1 VFGGLTWS
9 IGENVMEKPANVEA
23 APWSERT
30 MAGKAPTIRDVA
42 SRAGVSVATASNV
55 VNGNRPVGEASRG
68 RVVEAI
74 AALGYRLDR
83 SASALRGKSTRLVG
97 MVVPDI
103 TNVFF
108 ASLVEGVEALAERDG
123 YDLLIVSSS
132 EDVGKERRRVEALA
146 ARRIDGLIVVPASD
160 ESMAALKRE
169 TDGARLPPAVLV
181 DRGAKAPGFDTVRAD
196 CDGGGY
202 AAARHLIG
210 LGHRDIV
217 ILTHSKRLENIEL
230 RIAGA
235 RRALAEGGLRGR
247 ERVVYGGNDLETLRG
262 AIELE
267 LRRADRPTAIFALT
281 NVCALASI
289 KAARGLNLEIPGDV
303 SIVGFDDFDWMFA
316 LRPYLT
322 TVAQPVEDFASAAW
336 RLLMRRLKGAGADS
350 VERIELPCALKVRES
365 SGPVR
370 PRLKAVA
377 ESR

>member
-1 VFGGLTWS
+1 
-9 IGENVMEKPANVEA
+9 
-23 APWSERT
+23 
-30 MAGKAPTIRDVA
+30 MAGRAPTIRDVA
-42 SRAGVSVATASNV
+42 SHAGVSVATASNV
-55 VNGNRPVGEASRG
+55 VNGNRPVGEASRR

-83 SASALRGKSTRLVG
+83 SASALRGQSTRLVG

-108 ASLVEGVEALAERDG
+108 ASLVHGVEALAERDG

-132 EDVGKERRRVEALA
+132 EDPAKERRRIEALV
-146 ARRIDGLIVVPASD
+146 ARRIDGLVVVPAND
-160 ESMAALKRE
+160 DSMAALKRE
-169 TDGARLPPAVLV
+169 ADTARLPPAVLI
-181 DRGAKAPGFDTVRAD
+181 DRGAEAPGFDTVRAD
-196 CDGGGY
+196 CFAGGY
-202 AAARHLIG
+202 TAVRHLVG
-210 LGHRDIV
+210 LGHRDIAV
-217 ILTHSKRLENIEL
+217 LSHSKRLENIES

-235 RRALAEGGLRGR
+235 RRALAEAGHDGR
-247 ERVVYGGNDLETLRG
+247 ERVIYGGHDLESLRG

-289 KAARGLNLEIPGDV
+289 KAARGLKLEIPGDV

-336 RLLMRRLKGAGADS
+336 RLLMRRLKGAGAS
-350 VERIELPCALKVRES
+350 GVERIELPCGLKVRES
-365 SGPVR
+365 TGPVR

-377 ESR
+377 EAQS

>member
-1 VFGGLTWS
+1 
-9 IGENVMEKPANVEA
+9 
-23 APWSERT
+23 
-30 MAGKAPTIRDVA
+30 MAGRAPTIRDVA

-55 VNGNRPVGEASRG
+55 VNGNRPVGGASRR
-68 RVVEAI
+68 RVAEAI

-108 ASLVEGVEALAERDG
+108 ASIVHGVEALAERDG
-123 YDLLIVSSS
+123 YDLLIVSSG
-132 EDVGKERRRVEALA
+132 EDAEKERRRIEALV

-160 ESMAALKRE
+160 DSMAALTGE
-169 TDGARLPPAVLV
+169 AHGARLPPTVLI
-181 DRGAKAPGFDTVRAD
+181 DRGAGAPGFDTVRAD
-196 CDGGGY
+196 CGAGGY

-210 LGHRDIV
+210 LGHRDIAL
-217 ILTHSKRLENIEL
+217 LTHSKRLENIGL

-235 RRALAEGGLRGR
+235 QRALVEAGLEGR
-247 ERVVYGGNDLETLRG
+247 ERVIHGGHDLESLRG

-267 LRRADRPTAIFALT
+267 LHRADRPTAIFALT

-322 TVAQPVEDFASAAW
+322 TVAQPVHDFAWSAW
-336 RLLMRRLKGAGADS
+336 RLLMRRLKGAGASDF
-350 VERIELPCALKVRES
+350 ERVELPCTLRVRES
-365 SGPVR
+365 TGPAR

-377 ESR
+377 EA

>member
-1 VFGGLTWS
+1 
-9 IGENVMEKPANVEA
+9 
-23 APWSERT
+23 
-30 MAGKAPTIRDVA
+30 MAGRAPTIRDVA

-55 VNGNRPVGEASRG
+55 VNGNRPVGEASR
-68 RVVEAI
+68 RSVVAAI

-108 ASLVEGVEALAERDG
+108 ASLVHGVEALAERDG

-132 EDVGKERRRVEALA
+132 EDAAKERRRIEALI
-146 ARRIDGLIVVPASD
+146 ARRIDGLIIVPASD
-160 ESMAALKRE
+160 DSMAAVRDDAA
-169 TDGARLPPAVLV
+169 TVRLPPAVLV
-181 DRGAKAPGFDTVRAD
+181 DRGARAPGFDAVRAD
-196 CDGGGY
+196 CDAGGY
-202 AAARHLIG
+202 AAARHLID
-210 LGHRDIV
+210 LGHRDIA
-217 ILTHSKRLENIEL
+217 ILAHSKRLENVEQ

-235 RRALAEGGLRGR
+235 RRALVEAGLERR
-247 ERVVYGGNDLETLRG
+247 ERVIYGGDDLESLRG
-262 AIELE
+262 ATELE

-303 SIVGFDDFDWMFA
+303 SIIGFDDFDWMLA

-322 TVAQPVEDFASAAW
+322 TVAQPVEDFASIAW
-336 RLLMRRLKGAGADS
+336 RLLMLRLSTGEKS
-350 VERIELPCALKVRES
+350 VERVELPCTLKVRES
-365 SGPVR
+365 TGPAR

-377 ESR
+377 EA